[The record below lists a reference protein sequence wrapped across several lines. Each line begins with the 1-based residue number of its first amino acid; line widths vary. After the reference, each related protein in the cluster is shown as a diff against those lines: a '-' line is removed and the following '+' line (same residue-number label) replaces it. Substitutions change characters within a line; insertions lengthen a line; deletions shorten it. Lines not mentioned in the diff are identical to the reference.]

1 MDLMKKEIFYSE
13 KGKQISQ
20 EFVSFLI
27 FTFKIGKIS
36 LWLSSTIRQLKGFW
50 KLLENLQGT
59 LCDADNF

>member
-36 LWLSSTIRQLKGFW
+36 LWLSSTIRQLKGF
-50 KLLENLQGT
+50 
-59 LCDADNF
+59 